1 MLNKPRTKVPP
12 KQKKEKKE
20 KEKEKEQ
27 GSHTIFRL
35 ISCTLEFI

>member
-12 KQKKEKKE
+12 KQKKEKE